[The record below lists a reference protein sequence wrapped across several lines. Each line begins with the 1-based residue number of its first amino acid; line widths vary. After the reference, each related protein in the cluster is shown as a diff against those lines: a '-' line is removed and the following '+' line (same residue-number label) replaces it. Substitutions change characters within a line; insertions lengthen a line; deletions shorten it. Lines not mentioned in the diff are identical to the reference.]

1 MDEARKILEF
11 EISHSELVGF
21 MENNRPI
28 LANEIITTAEEM
40 LYNKIDVATVCKIKV
55 KKGNE
60 KTILHCR
67 LTIDDVIR
75 DIESLLDW
83 SVETEE
89 YELSHRIKLLIDY
102 IKENDIRG
110 KKKTGFGSYEE
121 FKTEEESST

>member
-11 EISHSELVGF
+11 EISESELAGF

-40 LYNKIDVATVCKIKV
+40 LYNQIDVATVCKIKV
-55 KKGNE
+55 KKGNT

-67 LTIDDVIR
+67 LTIDDVVR
-75 DIESLLDW
+75 DIQSLLDW
-83 SVETEE
+83 SVEMEE

-102 IKENDIRG
+102 INENDIRR

-121 FKTEEESST
+121 FRTEEESST

>member
-11 EISHSELVGF
+11 EISESELDGF
-21 MENNRPI
+21 MQNNRPI

-55 KKGNE
+55 KKGKI

-75 DIESLLDW
+75 DIQSLLDW
-83 SVETEE
+83 SVEVEE

-102 IKENDIRG
+102 INENDIRR
-110 KKKTGFGSYEE
+110 KKKTGFGSYEAFE
-121 FKTEEESST
+121 NTEESSA

>member
-11 EISHSELVGF
+11 EISDSELDGF
-21 MENNRPI
+21 MQNNRPI

-55 KKGNE
+55 KRGRT

-75 DIESLLDW
+75 DIQSLLDW
-83 SVETEE
+83 SVEVEE

-102 IKENDIRG
+102 INENDIRR
-110 KKKTGFGSYEE
+110 KKKTGFGSYEAFE
-121 FKTEEESST
+121 NTEESSA

>member
-1 MDEARKILEF
+1 MDEPRKILEF

-21 MENNRPI
+21 MEDNRPI

-55 KKGNE
+55 KKGSE

-75 DIESLLDW
+75 DIQSLLDW

-89 YELSHRIKLLIDY
+89 YELSHRIKLLMDY

>member
-11 EISHSELVGF
+11 EISESELDGF
-21 MENNRPI
+21 MQNNRPI

-55 KKGNE
+55 KRGKT

-75 DIESLLDW
+75 DMQSLLDW
-83 SVETEE
+83 SVEVEE

-102 IKENDIRG
+102 INKNDIRR
-110 KKKTGFGSYEE
+110 KKKTGFGSYEAFE
-121 FKTEEESST
+121 NTEESSA

>member
-1 MDEARKILEF
+1 
-11 EISHSELVGF
+11 
-21 MENNRPI
+21 
-28 LANEIITTAEEM
+28 M

-55 KKGNE
+55 KRGNE

-89 YELSHRIKLLIDY
+89 YELSHRIKLLMDY
-102 IKENDIRG
+102 IKENDIRR

>member
-11 EISHSELVGF
+11 EISDNELDGF
-21 MENNRPI
+21 MQNNRPI

-55 KKGNE
+55 KRGKT

-75 DIESLLDW
+75 DIQSLLDW
-83 SVETEE
+83 SIEVEE

-102 IKENDIRG
+102 INKNDIRR
-110 KKKTGFGSYEE
+110 KKKTGFGSYEAFE
-121 FKTEEESST
+121 NTEESSA

>member
-11 EISHSELVGF
+11 EISDNELDGF
-21 MENNRPI
+21 MQNNRPI

-55 KKGNE
+55 KRGRT

-75 DIESLLDW
+75 DIQSLLDW
-83 SVETEE
+83 SVELEE

-102 IKENDIRG
+102 INENDIRR
-110 KKKTGFGSYEE
+110 KKKTGFGSYEAFE
-121 FKTEEESST
+121 NTEESSA